1 MPRATYFTARLD
13 DLEFTLCHRTPHWE
27 FTVQNHTDAT
37 LWINRRIPLP
47 AGGTYTI
54 CRRTRTPAFGLQI
67 NWLTLEVDAMRVTV
81 TKDGVASTSDFIE
94 VPSRSWRARSP
105 VLPLEVSVYGT
116 ARGASTAV
124 QYRNTSAT
132 DTLTLNGDLL
142 LPPGET
148 RTFTGKPWKPLTSL
162 HSIYVGT
169 TYYCVTNVDRAGVY
183 LAASAPAPAP
193 APEPHF
199 DAPSFYAHVLQQLR
213 YRDPALLTDIL
224 RTQGFTSGQIAA
236 FEDSLAEL

>member
-13 DLEFTLCHRTPHWE
+13 DLEFMLCHRTPHWE

-37 LWINRRIPLP
+37 QWINRWTPLP

-67 NWLTLEVDAMRVTV
+67 NGLTLEVDAMRVTV
-81 TKDGVASTSDFIE
+81 AKGATADFIE
-94 VPSRSWRARSP
+94 VPSRGWHSRSH

-116 ARGASTAV
+116 ASGASTAV

-132 DTLTLNGDLL
+132 DTLTLGGDLL
-142 LPPGET
+142 LSPGET
-148 RTFTGKPWKPLTSL
+148 RTFTGKPWDPFGYL
-162 HSIYVGT
+162 HDIYAKSAAGA
-169 TYYCVTNVDRAGVY
+169 TYYCVTNVGHAGVY
-183 LAASAPAPAP
+183 LAVHEWDAPAPA
-193 APEPHF
+193 PHF

-224 RTQGFTSGQIAA
+224 RTQGFTAAQIAA
-236 FEDSLAEL
+236 FEDSVAEL